1 MRDGTRHSPDNQ
13 AHLLIRSWH
22 TQLLRYR
29 AIVLWTSWLAGAMA
43 LAPSLY
49 MLEVY
54 GRVVNARSTS
64 TLLMLSLAVVGAFVV
79 MELLE
84 WLRNRMLHQL
94 TATLDA
100 QWSQRLLELA
110 LQARTHQLPGGNT
123 QVLNDWR
130 AVLRFVVSAPV
141 HGMLEAPVSLLF
153 LLAVFL
159 ISPWLGL
166 LALVGAGMQI
176 ALAIVAERAT
186 HPILREANRQGAAAA
201 LWAED
206 TVRNA
211 AVLAS
216 MGMAQRLQARW
227 TERQAQALQLQALA
241 SSHAGTAS
249 ALTRGWQHIISSGLL
264 GLGAWLL
271 LGNALHGGPEMMIV
285 ASILGG
291 RVLAPLLQVVTQWSS
306 VVNARLAWH
315 RILTLLEQYPEQKPA
330 LPLPPPQGLL
340 TVEGLV
346 AGVAGMP
353 GAPPI
358 IKGLSFRL
366 MPGQVLAVV
375 GPSAA
380 GKSTLAKL
388 LVGLWP
394 AQQGVVRLDGYN
406 LYHWNK
412 NEVGQHLGYLP
423 QEVQLL
429 PGTIADNI
437 SRYTTVPAG
446 AIEAA
451 ARQVGLHDSIMALP
465 LGYNTLVSD
474 ASLLLSGGQK
484 QRLGLACAIFGHP
497 ALVVLDEPNSSL
509 DDAGDL
515 ALANAIQTLRS
526 RGTTFVIITHRTR
539 ILDVADHLLVL
550 ADGQAQAF
558 GPKDEVLRS
567 LSAAA
572 ARTAPTATTTA
583 TGAPKVGP

>member
-1 MRDGTRHSPDNQ
+1 
-13 AHLLIRSWH
+13 
-22 TQLLRYR
+22 LRYR
-29 AIVLWTSWLAGAMA
+29 ATLLWASWLAGAMA
-43 LAPSLY
+43 LAPSVY

-54 GRVVNARSTS
+54 GRVVNARSSS
-64 TLLMLSLAVVGAFVV
+64 TLWMLSLAVVGAFVV

-94 TATLDA
+94 AATMDA
-100 QWSQRLLELA
+100 QWSQPLLGLA
-110 LQARTHQLPGGNT
+110 LRARIHQLPGGNT
-123 QVLNDWR
+123 QILNDWR
-130 AVLRFVVSAPV
+130 AVLRFVASPPV

-166 LALVGAGMQI
+166 FALVGAGMQV
-176 ALAIVAERAT
+176 ALAVMAERST
-186 HPILREANRQGAAAA
+186 HPILREANRQGTAAA

-216 MGMAQRLQARW
+216 MGMAQRLRARW
-227 TERQAQALQLQALA
+227 TERQAQALQLQAQA
-241 SSHAGTAS
+241 SSHAGTAA
-249 ALTRGWQHIISSGLL
+249 ALTRGWQNIISSGLL

-271 LGNALHGGPEMMIV
+271 MGNALHGGPEMMIV

-291 RVLAPLLQVVTQWSS
+291 RVLAPLLQVVTQWSA
-306 VVNARLAWH
+306 VVSARLAWQ
-315 RILTLLEQYPEQKPA
+315 RIHAVLQQYPEQQPT

-346 AGVAGMP
+346 AGVPGLP
-353 GAPPI
+353 GAPAI

-366 MPGQVLAVV
+366 QPGQVLAVV

-412 NEVGQHLGYLP
+412 AEVGQHLGYLP

-437 SRYTTVPAG
+437 SRYTA
-446 AIEAA
+446 ASMSALEAA
-451 ARQVGLHDSIMALP
+451 ARQVGLHESILALP
-465 LGYNTLVSD
+465 MGYNTPVSD

-484 QRLGLACAIFGHP
+484 QRLGLACALFGHP

-509 DDAGDL
+509 DDAGDA
-515 ALANAIQTLRS
+515 ALAHAIQALRS

-558 GPKDEVLRS
+558 GPKDDVLRS
-567 LSAAA
+567 LAAA
-572 ARTAPTATTTA
+572 A
-583 TGAPKVGP
+583 KVQP